1 MSRIG
6 TSGKYIPVH
15 TVLLFFSFFRTP
27 LIFLC
32 LSNLQCP
39 PFKGAQRGVKLRR
52 LHNEGAPLH
61 LPLFL
66 IFYIILNFC
75 FFPLFFLMDSDTP
88 AFTKTLS
95 QLLFVLSHLF
105 FYFLTFFFVECGD
118 FLSLFFSSFIIIFLI
133 PRDRRG
139 QWQKQVGGV
148 IY

>member
-1 MSRIG
+1 MSRFG

-15 TVLLFFSFFRTP
+15 TVLHFFFSLRTP
-27 LIFLC
+27 LIFFC

-66 IFYIILNFC
+66 IFYIILNFYFFSP
-75 FFPLFFLMDSDTP
+75 FFPMDPDTP

-95 QLLFVLSHLF
+95 QLLFVLTLLF
-105 FYFLTFFFVECGD
+105 FYFLTFFFLFHRVRWLS
-118 FLSLFFSSFIIIFLI
+118 FSLFFLFYYFFNPS
-133 PRDRRG
+133 
-139 QWQKQVGGV
+139 W
-148 IY
+148 